1 MSRTMGLGI
10 VALGWAVAAP
20 ASAQSA
26 SDSSGTTRLA
36 EAARAGESVHISGST
51 RLGAERY
58 VVRPG
63 DTLWDICSAQLANPW
78 LWPEV
83 WSLNQEIT
91 NPHWIYP
98 GQVLRLRR
106 GDGQDY
112 VWGEPTT
119 LRGGGAGGTIFFRNE
134 GFIDEELGQAEDE
147 EDEPQPP
154 GSIVASWEDEMML
167 ATNDLVYVRFREDF
181 PVQQGQEYTI
191 YRVRE
196 TVTDFEEDDSGDPIV
211 LGKIVEIL
219 GTGRVETFDSDA
231 HLARMTLT
239 ETINPI
245 ERGDAVGPVERN
257 VIISEPRPAEVDL
270 DGRIVALLR
279 PRTLNGQAFVAFIN
293 RGYDA
298 GVRDG
303 NRFQIIRANDHYL
316 ESLREDI
323 PADLPFEWIG
333 ECQVVEARKTAST
346 CIISSS
352 TREIFLGERV
362 TLARGQ

>member
-1 MSRTMGLGI
+1 MLGAA
-10 VALGWAVAAP
+10 ALAWAASAT
-20 ASAQSA
+20 ASAQTSA
-26 SDSSGTTRLA
+26 LGNGGSATSVLA
-36 EAARAGESVHISGST
+36 EAARRGESVQITGAT
-51 RLGAERY
+51 RLGPARY
-58 VVRPG
+58 VVRAG
-63 DTLWDICSAQLANPW
+63 DTLWDICAIQLANPW

-98 GQVLRLRR
+98 GQVIRLRL
-106 GDGQDY
+106 GDGEDY

-119 LRGGGAGGTIFFRNE
+119 LRGALVGGTVFFRSE

-154 GSIVASWEDEMML
+154 GTIVASWEDEMML

-181 PVQQGQEYTI
+181 PVQAGQEYTI

-196 TVTDFEEDDSGDPIV
+196 TITDFEEDDSGDPVV

-231 HLARMTLT
+231 HLARVKLT
-239 ETINPI
+239 EAINPI

-257 VIISEPRPAEVDL
+257 FIVSEPRAAEVDL

-279 PRTLNGQAFVAFIN
+279 PRVLNGQAFVAFIN

-303 NRFQIIRANDHYL
+303 NRFQIIRATDHYL
-316 ESLREDI
+316 ESIEEDI
-323 PADLPFEWIG
+323 PEDLPFEWIG
-333 ECQVVEARKTAST
+333 ECHVVEARKTAST
-346 CIISSS
+346 CLISAS

-362 TLARGQ
+362 TLIRGQ